1 MAPGR
6 GTAHLCWWPL
16 IFKKIF
22 FDLCFI
28 GSVRFDDHLTDSS
41 VTVYFWPQ
49 SALVL
54 VVQLAYNNKL

>member
-6 GTAHLCWWPL
+6 SRDHLCWWPL

-28 GSVRFDDHLTDSS
+28 GSVGFDNDLTDSS
-41 VTVYFWPQ
+41 LAVPCSLQ
-49 SALVL
+49 SDLVL
-54 VVQLAYNNKL
+54 VVWLAYTN

>member
-1 MAPGR
+1 
-6 GTAHLCWWPL
+6 
-16 IFKKIF
+16 
-22 FDLCFI
+22 
-28 GSVRFDDHLTDSS
+28 LTDSS